1 LISKSSSK
9 KNLLYNFLNF
19 LLGILYGLI
28 VPAFLIRYIGIESY
42 GIVQITLSLMM
53 FAGIIAG
60 SLNEAIS
67 RKFTIDIQTRDYHQ
81 ANTTFNTAL
90 FTYGILLLLMLI
102 IVYFV
107 SMNVEKLF
115 IIPSQLIDESHYLFF
130 LNLSGFL
137 LVLFSSVFLAPA
149 FSLNRLDLFQISN
162 IIRNILRL
170 LLVIILVLFIS
181 DSLIMVGLSSF
192 IPSVTG
198 LIYSVIIC
206 WKLAP
211 FLRISLQKVNWH
223 QMKYFFTFSSWTI
236 INQIGILIFLYIDV
250 ILINILIGAKESG
263 EYAAVMQWSALVR
276 NLSGVMTQFFA
287 PVIMIY
293 YSRKLSKLLNKTIL
307 EALYYTGVFITIPVS
322 LIIVYAE
329 DILRIWL
336 GENYIHLTFPLQVS
350 LFHVVINYSFVILIT
365 LTLAHNKV
373 KDLAIWSLFFGLL
386 HIAVS
391 IMLITFFGM
400 GIMAPI
406 VSGAV
411 ILMIKNVIF
420 MPLFI
425 SKFVEIKPKMIH
437 WIVVKIFFGMGIV
450 AIVGLLNKH
459 LFTCNNLFELLL
471 NVSSSIFLS
480 LIIIWNIMIEKKY
493 KIKVNEVLIKK
504 PFNRGE

>member
-1 LISKSSSK
+1 
-9 KNLLYNFLNF
+9 
-19 LLGILYGLI
+19 
-28 VPAFLIRYIGIESY
+28 
-42 GIVQITLSLMM
+42 
-53 FAGIIAG
+53 
-60 SLNEAIS
+60 
-67 RKFTIDIQTRDYHQ
+67 
-81 ANTTFNTAL
+81 
-90 FTYGILLLLMLI
+90 MLI

-107 SMNVEKLF
+107 SINVEKLF

-170 LLVIILVLFIS
+170 LFVILFLLFIS

-192 IPSVTG
+192 IPSVIG
-198 LIYSVIIC
+198 LVYSVIIC

-211 FLRISLQKVNWH
+211 FLRISLQKVNWN
-223 QMKYFFTFSSWTI
+223 QMKDFFTFSSWTI
-236 INQIGILIFLYIDV
+236 INQIGVLIFLYIDV
-250 ILINILIGAKESG
+250 MLVNIFIGAQESG
-263 EYAAVMQWSALVR
+263 EYGAIMQWSALVR

-293 YSRKLSKLLNKTIL
+293 YSRKLNKLLNKTIL

-322 LIIVYAE
+322 LIMVYAE

-336 GENYIHLTFPLQVS
+336 GENYTHLTFALQVS
-350 LFHVVINYSFVILIT
+350 LFHVVINYSFAILIT

-391 IMLITFFGM
+391 IMLMTFFSM

-411 ILMIKNVIF
+411 ILMIKNVVF
-420 MPLFI
+420 MPFFI
-425 SKFVEIKPKMIH
+425 SKFVEIKPKNIH
-437 WIVVKIFFGMGIV
+437 WIVIKIFLVMGIV

-459 LFTCNNLFELLL
+459 LFVYDNLFELFF
-471 NVSSSIFLS
+471 NVFLSIFVS
-480 LIIIWNIMIEKKY
+480 LIIIWNLMIEKKY
-493 KIKVNEVLIKK
+493 KVKLNEILMRKL
-504 PFNRGE
+504 FNRGKL